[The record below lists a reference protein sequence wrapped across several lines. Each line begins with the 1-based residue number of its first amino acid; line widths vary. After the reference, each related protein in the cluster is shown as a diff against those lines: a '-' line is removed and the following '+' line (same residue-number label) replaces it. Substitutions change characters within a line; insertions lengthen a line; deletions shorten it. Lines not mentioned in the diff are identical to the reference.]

1 MTQPSNILTDEQ
13 VGIGAAPAAVEA
25 SSAPVKALT
34 DADVGIEAPSRGFKG
49 WARDVAATAV
59 KGAIGV
65 PEAIVGL
72 ADIPTGGRVGKFLEN
87 EGGSVGFRPKE
98 AKELVND
105 WHSDATK
112 EAQRKFQQAD
122 GIGGKFMAAVENP
135 SNIVTAVGES
145 LPSMGLGGVAA
156 RGFMAARGALAARG
170 AAQAGLGE
178 AAAVKVAEQAAA
190 KFAPYAGAA
199 GEGVT
204 MAGSAAEQI
213 RQETPDGLL
222 TPGQSALAGATGLVG
237 GALGAVGGRVA
248 QKLGIGD
255 VDTMIAQGG
264 KGMADEAGAAV
275 RAASNPLVLQQAVKG
290 IPRRVI
296 EGAISEGFL
305 EELPQSVA
313 EQVFQ
318 NVALGKDW
326 LQDVDAAAVMGVLS
340 GGLMGGAASGY
351 HGMRQPQAGEDAQ
364 NVQPAGGQP
373 PGAPAQPAN
382 PGMER
387 MRQAMADQLAALQQ
401 QEQGEPAVPQTTP
414 PDGAAILAQQQAE
427 TAARRQAA
435 QEASRSVA
443 EPDDEILQ
451 STGADAPPSVRMG
464 IDPAAGP
471 LSAGAAL
478 AVDTGVSGQMQQAAA
493 QAQAAER
500 AAKESKKPAADDQ
513 KQERQTQAQQALD
526 PETGEIL
533 QGSSMA
539 AWSDGDLSSAFRGA
553 QSRDVR
559 MQLARELSRRRA
571 EREQQALQVELD
583 AEQSGTVPGAERAD
597 AAFASLSEDA
607 GPVPADL
614 SIPTTIKGNT
624 DVPQAAQ
631 AQQARPQ
638 PPQAGATPSVAGA
651 ASDAQGSAGPQSA
664 PPAGVADGSTTTANH
679 GAQGT
684 AAFGAQAQAQSG
696 KTEAL
701 RQQLRDV
708 EAKILKAAPEA
719 MGHGGGDIEA
729 AMKSRK
735 VPVTLKAQRKKLASQ
750 IQAAHADEV
759 QTFAPETGTLG
770 IPRADMPQV
779 PAQSHGGLVK
789 HLNAQGIAHET
800 TTVNAADLKPT
811 QAEYSPAK
819 VEAAKTA
826 TGDRAVIVSSD
837 GHVIDGHH
845 QAMAAAEDDKPV
857 KAIVLDAPVEQA
869 LEAVKKSPSAQGATQ
884 DAPPAAAAPA
894 AKKPR
899 GVLAKKAEAE
909 AKARADYFTPGNIVK
924 GYSGH
929 DRVVSYTPPDAD
941 GRWSV
946 TVRAVEKQG
955 DAWVDKARERER
967 THATPP
973 DAREL
978 KAGPVMR
985 AAPTQQDESVQGAIA
1000 GSAARTEQVASPP
1013 TTSTN
1018 APETIAADANAQSA
1032 DGQNSSDSQAVQQ
1045 QERPPASGPRQNEKQ
1060 KPTAASQEQAQ
1071 AAIESGAN
1079 SAVPRAPRSAAP
1091 RSTPARI
1098 EDFGE
1103 TLHGARK
1110 MLYAEAYADGMAKA
1124 KELDTKAH
1132 PLSKTWPEPDYQK
1145 LLEGGAPVEAVSLAR
1160 ALREAV
1166 PTKPQSSWKLKGWA
1180 TKVEALRG
1188 FSEDVL
1194 SGRLDTKT
1202 VEGSMERSGLRGVPN
1217 KAALYEAMGHEQ
1229 SLKGLELSAAQYS
1242 MYDGVRYDPAR
1253 TIWTVAREAKG
1264 SAFGNWPRELAKGDT
1279 REAAIAAFKKRA
1291 ADLLAEEQAPTKG
1304 ATFEIYSKRA
1314 GGAREFFIGK
1324 KIGRNVSE
1332 LKAGFADLKAARQY
1346 KADHQSELEDLLAKY
1361 KAVPPVRN
1369 TQNAPRIGEDYRK
1382 GADVTPDRFQEAFG
1396 FRGVQFGNYVESG
1409 RRQQDLN
1416 RAYDALMDLAGV
1428 LGLPPR
1434 ALSLG
1439 GRLGL
1444 AFGARGTGGTDA
1456 AAAHYEPGTVVI
1468 NLTNREG
1475 AGSLAHEWWHGL
1487 DNYFGKQRD
1496 ARGEYGNP
1504 STYLTETA
1512 AMKDAHHGGM
1522 RAEMMAAFRNVVS
1535 AINLTGMQER
1545 SRKLDDR
1552 RTKEYWT
1559 TKPEMSARAF
1569 ESYVIA
1575 KLQDQNAGNDYLA
1588 NIVDASVFALEDAYP
1603 YPTAGELPQIR
1614 EAFDGFFQ
1622 AVETKEEGAGNVVL
1636 FSRATDSV
1644 PQSIAEW
1651 LPDTVI
1657 ADEVEK
1663 RIGGFAQQPTILIR
1677 DTAFGQLPGVARNDN
1692 VAGAVHDGAI
1702 YLFRDQLGDRAAV
1715 QRTLFHELFH
1725 YGLRKFLTKEQFT
1738 GQMMDLYRRDKAI
1751 KDEADRWAATV
1762 DGLRAEEFGGREYA
1776 LARGVD
1782 EALAILAE
1790 PNGGPHLN
1798 KTARAMF
1805 VRRVT
1810 LWLAD
1815 VAQFLKMDKAAAYLR
1830 SLHNLE
1836 ARAYIQSVF
1845 KRLESDAGRVGA
1857 DWSESGGPAF
1867 SRASTA
1873 DMPADGSA
1881 AGAGFNVDGFLS
1893 TMARSEAS
1901 IRAAGTTD
1909 RAVMDMVRE
1918 GKPARY
1924 ILRLVAGTSKSRF
1937 NRQVARLLLKSGIT
1951 PTVQLEHGDLGSDGG
1966 FKFLGKYSRKFDT
1979 VTMTPGAELQA
1990 EHIVMHELMHAATL
2004 RALDRKGLA
2013 SLQMRRLYEHVKR
2026 QGDATGHYGMKNVGE
2041 FVAEAFTNPEF
2052 QRELRSISAP
2062 TGSTLKTAW
2071 DGFVRILRSI
2081 LGLPQDA
2088 HDALS
2093 QALEVG
2099 VAVMREDMAL
2109 RQRGAQQR
2117 QAGDAFVQSPQ
2128 TRVTYEGRIDTL
2140 FNGGKAQVGT
2150 AVLDRSDVMG
2160 LLGHPDVPLMLNER
2174 HLLDGLTNHPEM
2186 TAAAWKKVP
2195 GWLENPAMVYS
2206 DPRDTGRLVVI
2217 APESLAGYPVM
2228 LVVEPAPTPADRGKA
2243 APFQLLV
2250 TAYAKTGRKIP
2261 APGFLAA
2268 SGNLL
2273 YLDTKNAPEVLR
2285 RAGVQFPGQAAL
2297 QRGRKKILT
2306 EKHLN
2311 GWRKANLETEGKGAD
2326 GDDAYFGAAD
2336 LGKLKVGALD
2346 QLHQSLSHPGK
2357 VSLWDKTVGTMRHL
2371 AERSPAFKPVY
2382 ESAQR
2387 FIDDVSMLG
2396 NDAADRAP
2404 RLLPRVETLADLKKK
2419 PITAADNKAVGKP
2432 LFEGTLLWARDVD
2445 GTPVTTQALNAK
2457 YRNATADEKA
2467 QILLRTGLIQEG
2479 PLKKWRGLPV
2489 DQFNSI
2495 INNKF
2500 ESTILKP
2507 GVVWSQKELKDLFG
2521 LSDQQVG
2528 LYQEARSAIDR
2539 SIDMTARAD
2548 MLRTLGEAY
2557 APMREAVL
2565 EQASMEDAM
2574 KLLTDTMQADA
2585 RENPDQADRLMAL
2598 NNAVVNSYERAKGLQ
2613 DAGYAPLSRFG
2624 RYTVDVVSQDGTREY
2639 FGMFE
2644 TMRDANLMAE
2654 RMRGEFKGAAVTQG
2668 TMSDEAYKLFAGI
2681 TPESLE
2687 QFGEMLG
2694 LKTDGDTAQDKAFQA
2709 YLQLSKNNHSALK
2722 RLIHRK
2728 GITGYSED
2736 VGRVLASFV
2745 YSNARLA
2752 AGGLNAGTLE
2762 TAIENIPKEQ
2772 GELRDVA
2779 MGLRSYIQ
2787 DPQEEGQAVRG
2798 MLFAQYLG
2806 GSVASAMVNMT
2817 QPFQITMPWLSQ
2829 FGGMRKAAGQMAR
2842 ALKDMGTKGFKYEPD
2857 LEKALQNAVDDGTV
2871 SPQEIHQLMA
2881 QARGAGSLR
2890 TGDGTRM
2897 GDARA
2902 AVANNWERTKVAW
2915 GQPFALAEQF
2925 NRRSTFI
2932 AAYRM
2937 AKEQGM
2943 PAPAEFARRAVQETQ
2958 FVYSKA
2964 NKMRWGRGA
2973 IGGTMMTFKTYSVSY
2988 LELMHRMWTQGGPEG
3003 KRAVGW
3009 AVAMLMLMGG
3019 AGGLPFMEDAEDL
3032 IDGAGQLM
3040 GYNVSTKQWRKQLLR
3055 DTIGKELGDFVEQGV
3070 SGLPGAPIDVS
3081 GRLGMGNLVPG
3092 TGLLLSKQ
3100 NRERDLME
3108 VVGPAGDLVARGFTG
3123 ARKALTGD
3131 LAGAALEVSPTAV
3144 RNAAKGLDM
3153 ATSGIYKDTKGYKV
3167 IDTTLDEAIAKAIGF
3182 QPRSVAE
3189 VQESN
3194 SFMQRSKSFYIQT
3207 SSDIKA
3213 QWAQALFNKDDA
3225 ALERVRERLADW
3237 NRDNP
3242 DQPIVVKMPDVWKR
3256 VREMGKDRTQRIADT
3271 APKALRNQ
3279 MREMARE
3286 NG

>member
-1 MTQPSNILTDEQ
+1 MR
-13 VGIGAAPAAVEA
+13 
-25 SSAPVKALT
+25 APVP
-34 DADVGIEAPSRGFKG
+34 DAG
-49 WARDVAATAV
+49 
-59 KGAIGV
+59 GA
-65 PEAIVGL
+65 
-72 ADIPTGGRVGKFLEN
+72 
-87 EGGSVGFRPKE
+87 S
-98 AKELVND
+98 
-105 WHSDATK
+105 
-112 EAQRKFQQAD
+112 
-122 GIGGKFMAAVENP
+122 
-135 SNIVTAVGES
+135 
-145 LPSMGLGGVAA
+145 
-156 RGFMAARGALAARG
+156 
-170 AAQAGLGE
+170 
-178 AAAVKVAEQAAA
+178 EQAA
-190 KFAPYAGAA
+190 
-199 GEGVT
+199 GV
-204 MAGSAAEQI
+204 
-213 RQETPDGLL
+213 
-222 TPGQSALAGATGLVG
+222 
-237 GALGAVGGRVA
+237 
-248 QKLGIGD
+248 
-255 VDTMIAQGG
+255 
-264 KGMADEAGAAV
+264 
-275 RAASNPLVLQQAVKG
+275 
-290 IPRRVI
+290 
-296 EGAISEGFL
+296 
-305 EELPQSVA
+305 
-313 EQVFQ
+313 
-318 NVALGKDW
+318 
-326 LQDVDAAAVMGVLS
+326 
-340 GGLMGGAASGY
+340 
-351 HGMRQPQAGEDAQ
+351 
-364 NVQPAGGQP
+364 
-373 PGAPAQPAN
+373 APAQ
-382 PGMER
+382 
-387 MRQAMADQLAALQQ
+387 QSTTAAQPITRA
-401 QEQGEPAVPQTTP
+401 EV
-414 PDGAAILAQQQAE
+414 DDVQQQA
-427 TAARRQAA
+427 
-435 QEASRSVA
+435 SV
-443 EPDDEILQ
+443 P
-451 STGADAPPSVRMG
+451 R
-464 IDPAAGP
+464 
-471 LSAGAAL
+471 
-478 AVDTGVSGQMQQAAA
+478 
-493 QAQAAER
+493 
-500 AAKESKKPAADDQ
+500 
-513 KQERQTQAQQALD
+513 
-526 PETGEIL
+526 
-533 QGSSMA
+533 
-539 AWSDGDLSSAFRGA
+539 
-553 QSRDVR
+553 
-559 MQLARELSRRRA
+559 
-571 EREQQALQVELD
+571 
-583 AEQSGTVPGAERAD
+583 
-597 AAFASLSEDA
+597 
-607 GPVPADL
+607 
-614 SIPTTIKGNT
+614 PTT
-624 DVPQAAQ
+624 
-631 AQQARPQ
+631 
-638 PPQAGATPSVAGA
+638 
-651 ASDAQGSAGPQSA
+651 
-664 PPAGVADGSTTTANH
+664 
-679 GAQGT
+679 
-684 AAFGAQAQAQSG
+684 
-696 KTEAL
+696 
-701 RQQLRDV
+701 
-708 EAKILKAAPEA
+708 
-719 MGHGGGDIEA
+719 
-729 AMKSRK
+729 
-735 VPVTLKAQRKKLASQ
+735 
-750 IQAAHADEV
+750 
-759 QTFAPETGTLG
+759 
-770 IPRADMPQV
+770 
-779 PAQSHGGLVK
+779 
-789 HLNAQGIAHET
+789 
-800 TTVNAADLKPT
+800 
-811 QAEYSPAK
+811 
-819 VEAAKTA
+819 
-826 TGDRAVIVSSD
+826 
-837 GHVIDGHH
+837 
-845 QAMAAAEDDKPV
+845 
-857 KAIVLDAPVEQA
+857 
-869 LEAVKKSPSAQGATQ
+869 
-884 DAPPAAAAPA
+884 
-894 AKKPR
+894 
-899 GVLAKKAEAE
+899 
-909 AKARADYFTPGNIVK
+909 
-924 GYSGH
+924 
-929 DRVVSYTPPDAD
+929 
-941 GRWSV
+941 
-946 TVRAVEKQG
+946 
-955 DAWVDKARERER
+955 
-967 THATPP
+967 
-973 DAREL
+973 
-978 KAGPVMR
+978 
-985 AAPTQQDESVQGAIA
+985 
-1000 GSAARTEQVASPP
+1000 
-1013 TTSTN
+1013 
-1018 APETIAADANAQSA
+1018 
-1032 DGQNSSDSQAVQQ
+1032 
-1045 QERPPASGPRQNEKQ
+1045 
-1060 KPTAASQEQAQ
+1060 
-1071 AAIESGAN
+1071 
-1079 SAVPRAPRSAAP
+1079 
-1091 RSTPARI
+1091 ARI

-1110 MLYAEAYADGMAKA
+1110 MLYAEAYADGMTKA

-1145 LLEGGAPVEAVSLAR
+1145 LLEGGAPVEAVSMAR

-1180 TKVEALRG
+1180 AKVEALRG
-1188 FSEDVL
+1188 FAEDVL
-1194 SGRLDTKT
+1194 SGRLDIKT

-1217 KAALYEAMGHEQ
+1217 KAALYEAMGHER
-1229 SLKGLELSAAQYS
+1229 SMKGIDVSVGRYS
-1242 MYDGVRYDPAR
+1242 MYDRVEYNPPR
-1253 TIWTVAREAKG
+1253 TIWTVSREAKG
-1264 SAFGNWPRELAKGDT
+1264 SSFGNWPRELAKGDT
-1279 REAAIAAFKKRA
+1279 REAAITAFKKRSA
-1291 ADLLAEEQAPTKG
+1291 ELLAEEQAPTKG
-1304 ATFEIYSKRA
+1304 ATFEIYGKRA

-1324 KIGRNVSE
+1324 KIGRNVAE
-1332 LKAGFADLKAARQY
+1332 LKTGFADLKAARQY
-1346 KADHQSELEDLLAKY
+1346 KTDHQSELEDLLAKY
-1361 KAVPPVRN
+1361 KTVPPVRN

-1382 GADVTPDRFQEAFG
+1382 GADVTPERFQEAFG
-1396 FRGVQFGNYVESG
+1396 FRGVQFGNYVEGG

-1439 GRLGL
+1439 GRMGL

-1456 AAAHYEPGTVVI
+1456 AAAHYEPDTVVI
-1468 NLTNREG
+1468 NLTKREG
-1475 AGSLAHEWWHGL
+1475 AGSMAHEWWHAL
-1487 DNYFGKQRD
+1487 DNYFSRQRGD
-1496 ARGEYGNP
+1496 
-1504 STYLTETA
+1504 
-1512 AMKDAHHGGM
+1512 GGSYMTSDSRSGDGVREEM
-1522 RAEMMAAFRNVVS
+1522 RAAFRAVMS

-1588 NIVDASVFALEDAYP
+1588 NVVGDAVFALEGAYP

-1614 EAFDGFFQ
+1614 AAFDGFFQ
-1622 AVETKEEGAGNVVL
+1622 AVETKEDGAGNLVL

-1644 PQSIAEW
+1644 PQSVAEW

-1663 RIGGFAQQPTILIR
+1663 RIGDFAQQPPIRIR

-1702 YLFRDQLGDRAAV
+1702 YLFRDKLGDSAAV

-1751 KDEADRWAATV
+1751 RDEADRWAATV

-1798 KTARAMF
+1798 QTARAMF

-1830 SLHNLE
+1830 SLHNSE

-1845 KRLESDAGRVGA
+1845 KRLESDAGRVDA
-1857 DWSESGGPAF
+1857 NWSESGGPAF

-1873 DMPADGSA
+1873 DMPADESA

-1893 TMARSEAS
+1893 TMARSAAS

-1909 RAVMDMVRE
+1909 RAIMDMVRE
-1918 GKPARY
+1918 GRAAPD

-1937 NRQVARLLLKSGIT
+1937 NRQVARMLLKTGAAPSVEL
-1951 PTVQLEHGDLGSDGG
+1951 VQADLGSSDG
-1966 FKFLGKYSRKFDT
+1966 FKFLAKYSRKNDKL
-1979 VTMTPGAELQA
+1979 TMTPGAEPQA
-1990 EHIVMHELMHAATL
+1990 EHIFMHEMVHAATL

-2013 SLQMRRLYEHVKR
+2013 SLQMRRLYKHVKR

-2052 QRELRSISAP
+2052 QRELRGISAP
-2062 TGSTLKTAW
+2062 PGGTLKSAW

-2093 QALEVG
+2093 RALELG

-2128 TRVTYEGRIDTL
+2128 TRATYEGRIDAL
-2140 FNGGKAQVGT
+2140 FNGGKAHVGT

-2160 LLGHPDVPLMLNER
+2160 LLGHPNVPLMLNER

-2195 GWLENPAMVYS
+2195 GWLENPAAVFT
-2206 DPRDTGRLVVI
+2206 DPNHPGRLTVI
-2217 APESLAGYPVM
+2217 APERIAGYPVLM
-2228 LVVEPAPTPADRGKA
+2228 AVEPNPTPTERGKT

-2250 TAYAKTGRKIP
+2250 TVFAKTAGDLP
-2261 APGFLAA
+2261 ALGYLGA
-2268 SGNLL
+2268 SGRLL
-2273 YLDTKNAPEVLR
+2273 YADTKKAPEVWQ
-2285 RAGVQFPGQAAL
+2285 RAGVNPQAGRHPGPRARDIPRTGGPTSGA
-2297 QRGRKKILT
+2297 KKILT
-2306 EKHLN
+2306 EKHLGGYRRAN
-2311 GWRKANLETEGKGAD
+2311 TPVAFMGQPTPPADSNADSAMPAKPLTLDRVNQLVQEALSGIRGAPPVETVGSPADIGLVVPPATVPYGITLRSGDVYVFQSAMGSDLDVFRTVFHELFHRGVRVLVPKDQYVQVMLDLAKGDSRIQQYAIRWKDSDMAIAQKENLRKMGYTGAELTAQFEALAIEEALADVAEEIKAEGKLGSRPKNHIIRFLANWL
-2326 GDDAYFGAAD
+2326 AKVAD
-2336 LGKLKVGALD
+2336 LAGMKKLAAGIRAMTYNEAERFVMGAIDRSGEPAPRASVNNMSAKDGARTQGVVDSKVVDDDVAHFGMADAGALKSGAID
-2346 QLHQSLSHPGK
+2346 HLHRALSHPGK
-2357 VSLWDKTVGTMRHL
+2357 VSLWDKTVGTMRNL
-2371 AERSPAFKPVY
+2371 AERNPAFKPVY
-2382 ESAQR
+2382 QAAQR

-2432 LFEGTLLWARDVD
+2432 LFEGTLLWARDAD

-2467 QILLRTGLIQEG
+2467 QILLRTGRIQEG

-2654 RMRGEFKGAAVTQG
+2654 RMRREFKDAAVTQG
-2668 TMSDEAYKLFAGI
+2668 TMSDEAFKLFQGI

-2687 QFGEMLG
+2687 QFGGMLG
-2694 LKTDGDTAQDKAFQA
+2694 LNSEGDSAQDKAFQA
-2709 YLQLSKNNHSALK
+2709 YLQLAKNNHSALK

-2772 GELRDVA
+2772 GELKDVA

-2806 GSVASAMVNMT
+2806 GSVASAVVNMT

-2829 FGGMRKAAGQMAR
+2829 FGGMRKAAGHLAGALRDMAR
-2842 ALKDMGTKGFKYEPD
+2842 GGRYEPD
-2857 LEKALQNAVDDGTV
+2857 LAQALQAAQDDGVV

-2881 QARGAGSLR
+2881 QARGTGSLR

-2902 AVANNWERTKVAW
+2902 AMANNWERTKVAW

-2932 AAYRM
+2932 AAYRT

-3040 GYNVSTKQWRKQLLR
+3040 GYNISTKQWRKQLLR

-3081 GRLGMGNLVPG
+3081 GRLGMGNLLPG
-3092 TGLLLSKQ
+3092 TGLLLTKQ
-3100 NRERDLME
+3100 NRERDLLE
-3108 VVGPAGDLVARGFTG
+3108 IAGPAGDLIARGFTG
-3123 ARKALTGD
+3123 ARKMLTGD

-3144 RNAAKGLDM
+3144 RNAVKGLDM

-3242 DQPIVVKMPDVWKR
+3242 DQPIVVKIPDVWKR
-3256 VREMGKDRTQRIADT
+3256 VREMGKDRTQRISDT
-3271 APKALRNQ
+3271 APKALRSQ